1 MTNKPDITWRQVLDS
16 YAPNSN
22 IWEINKFMELVNK
35 TGYEYFNWNGKIYKL
50 IIVHGRSLFYDDTG
64 LTVSDL
70 N

>member
-1 MTNKPDITWRQVLDS
+1 MTNKLNLTWRQVLDS

-35 TGYEYFNWNGKIYKL
+35 AGYEYFNWNGKIYKL
-50 IIVHGRSLFYDDTG
+50 HLIHGRSLFCDDIG